1 MPCAYCGRFVEEP
14 QWITTNN
21 NMTNRQRLMH
31 YYLNDNETCLYYTVC
46 RPSCLLERLRREV
59 QEIGLVDWQIQRI
72 VELADLIEIEHT
84 LQLEDVARAAPTP
97 SGNLPPTPSP
107 QAKAP
112 PPKPPP
118 PLPTW
123 HIP

>member
-1 MPCAYCGRFVEEP
+1 MPCAYCGRNVEEP
-14 QWITTNN
+14 QWITTHNTI
-21 NMTNRQRLMH
+21 TNRQRLIH
-31 YYLNDNETCLYYTVC
+31 YYLNENETCLYYTVC
-46 RPSCLLERLRREV
+46 RPSCLLERLRHEL
-59 QEIGLVDWQIQRI
+59 QEMRNQLDGLVQ
-72 VELADLIEIEHT
+72 LADLIEIEHT